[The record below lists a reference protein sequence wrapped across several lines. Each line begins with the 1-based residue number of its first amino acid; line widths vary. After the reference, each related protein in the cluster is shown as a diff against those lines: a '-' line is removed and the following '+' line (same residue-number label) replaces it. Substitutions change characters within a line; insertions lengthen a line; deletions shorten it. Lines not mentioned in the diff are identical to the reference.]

1 MEVPMHTMLKSLLAV
16 AGIVV
21 ATQAGAQITFYEGEG
36 FRGRAFTA
44 DGTLWNFEPSGFND
58 RAASVAVQSGT
69 WQVCEDAQFR
79 GRCAILRPG
88 NYPSLD
94 RVGLDRR
101 ISSVRPVEET
111 GQYQE
116 PAPPPAYDA
125 RPRQGQYQEP
135 AQPAYDA
142 RPRQGEAFYQV
153 PARAALLGGARAGRR
168 KSRRRERPRRD
179 CRRHH
184 RRGSRPPDRRR
195 TWKGHRHSRRGC
207 RRSRGGCEHGT
218 RRERCLRPG
227 RATLPERAEF
237 SAAGLLGRELQLP
250 GYRAPRAIERTSGP
264 DDYRQ

>member
-94 RVGLDRR
+94 RIGLDRR

-111 GQYQE
+111 GQVVENRGGANIPGAIVGGIIGGVLGHQIGGGHGRDI
-116 PAPPPAYDA
+116 ATAGGAVAGAAVGANTGRGGSVAYDQDVQ
-125 RPRQGQYQEP
+125 RCQNVPSS
-135 AQPAYDA
+135 AQPDYWDVSYNF
-142 RPRQGEAFYQV
+142 RGIEHRVQLSTPPGQTITVNENGDPQG
-153 PARAALLGGARAGRR
+153 
-168 KSRRRERPRRD
+168 
-179 CRRHH
+179 
-184 RRGSRPPDRRR
+184 
-195 TWKGHRHSRRGC
+195 
-207 RRSRGGCEHGT
+207 
-218 RRERCLRPG
+218 
-227 RATLPERAEF
+227 
-237 SAAGLLGRELQLP
+237 
-250 GYRAPRAIERTSGP
+250 
-264 DDYRQ
+264 